1 MKLVTSPKL
10 NSLLMDM
17 GIHSYYG
24 VICHMPRKYESFFPS
39 SKIALLNLKDKD
51 RVCLEGNLIGN
62 IKTVRFSSSSNSRFY
77 FHNDIDEEDYEIL
90 AWNRPY
96 LSKELFNDD
105 KLTLNCIYDQSRHVM
120 NLLSFKKT
128 SSLSSRLLPLYS
140 LPSSY
145 PEYSFRSLVKKAL
158 NELSGSIYDR
168 IPTLFRNKYKLI
180 SREEAFNKV
189 HFPSSLEDIRQGMR
203 TLKYEEAL
211 TFSLHNVLIREEN
224 ALLRRER
231 NNAISRKKLDEF
243 ILSLP
248 FSLTE
253 DQTKVVNEI
262 LLDMSS
268 PKLMYRLL
276 QGDVG
281 SGKTLVALIATYA
294 NYLRGEQTALMAPTS
309 SLAKQHY
316 DYFSSLLSKLGIKV
330 TLLVGSMGK
339 KEKEDALEE
348 IKNGNSNVVIGTHAL
363 FSKDVFYANLG
374 LVLID
379 EQHKFGVNQRTT
391 LANKGNNADL
401 LLMSATPIPRTLSLT
416 LYGDLD
422 VSTLNHFPFKK
433 RDVKTVIVE
442 EKSKKILS
450 GLKYCLENK
459 KKAYVISPQ
468 IEKGEGN
475 SSCLDVY
482 KKLEKRF
489 PGLVSLCHGKMN
501 EEEKE
506 QALNEFKSGKK
517 PILVATSIVEVGI
530 DVKDANLMIVFSPTS
545 FSLSSLHQLRG
556 RIGRDGE
563 RSYCL
568 LVSDK
573 GLEADKLKVL
583 VESNDGFKIAEE
595 DLRLRGPGTL
605 AGVKQSGLPNFNF
618 VDLSSDLMMF
628 AKAREDASYIFA
640 HKEEKQFNFI
650 LFNAKKE
657 VEGASLA

>member
-17 GIHSYYG
+17 GIYSYYG
-24 VICHMPRKYESFFPS
+24 VICHMPRKYEYFFPT
-39 SKIALLNLKDKD
+39 SKQNLLNLKDKD
-51 RVCLEGNLIGN
+51 RVCLEGNVIGN

-77 FHNDIDEEDYEIL
+77 FHNEADEEDYEIL
-90 AWNRPY
+90 AWNRSY
-96 LSKELFNDD
+96 LSKELFNED

-120 NLLSFKKT
+120 NLISFKKT
-128 SSLSSRLLPLYS
+128 SSLSSRILPLYS

-145 PEYSFRSLVKKAL
+145 PEHSFRQLVKKSL
-158 NELSGSIYDR
+158 KELSGSIYDR
-168 IPTLFRNKYKLI
+168 IPTLFRNKYRLI
-180 SREEAFNKV
+180 SREEAFCRV
-189 HFPSSLEDIRQGMR
+189 HFPSSIEDVRQGMR
-203 TLKYEEAL
+203 VLKYEEAL
-211 TFSLHNVLIREEN
+211 NFSLHNVLIREEN
-224 ALLRRER
+224 AGLRKER
-231 NNAISRKKLDEF
+231 LATFSKEKLDEF
-243 ILSLP
+243 ITSLP

-253 DQTKVVNEI
+253 DQKKVVNEI
-262 LLDMSS
+262 ITDMSS
-268 PKLMYRLL
+268 SKLMYRLL

-281 SGKTLVALIATYA
+281 TGKTLIALIASYA

-316 DYFSSLLSKLGIKV
+316 EYFSSLLSKWGLKV
-330 TLLVGSMGK
+330 TLLTGSIDK
-339 KEKEDALEE
+339 KERKEALEN
-348 IKNGNSNVVIGTHAL
+348 IKNGNSNIIIGTHAL
-363 FSKDVFYANLG
+363 FSNDVFYSNLG
-374 LVLID
+374 LAIID
-379 EQHKFGVNQRTT
+379 EQHKFGVNQRST
-391 LANKGNNADL
+391 LANKGNDADL

-422 VSTLNHFPFKK
+422 VSTLNVFPFKK
-433 RDVKTVIVE
+433 RDVKTVIIE
-442 EKSKKILS
+442 DKSKKILS
-450 GLKYCLENK
+450 GLRYCLENN

-475 SSCLDVY
+475 SNCLEVY
-482 KKLEKRF
+482 KKIEKSF
-489 PGLVSLCHGKMN
+489 PNKVGLCHGKMS

-506 QALNEFKSGKK
+506 EALNAFKNGNK

-556 RIGRDGE
+556 RIGRDGSK
-563 RSYCL
+563 SYCL

-573 GLEADKLKVL
+573 GEEIDKLKVL
-583 VESNDGFKIAEE
+583 VESNDGFRIAEE

-618 VDLSSDLMMF
+618 VDLASDLVMF

-640 HKEEKQFNFI
+640 HKEEKQFSFI
-650 LFNAKKE
+650 LSNAKKE
-657 VEGASLA
+657 IEGVSLA